1 MAAKASGTWLKVA
14 SKGGGAKS
22 VFVSNKLGGR
32 AFNEGETIT
41 QSELNAHLATASKAL
56 EKQGIDAKARFPGTY
71 KQATAKAGSS
81 SSVSSMMTKG
91 NVDKALAN
99 LESQIPAVQANIA
112 KMSKREQAAARK
124 EMKQTMAG
132 VRPMV
137 EEAFPGLAKRA
148 TEKMNQKAGKGGGLS
163 KAALSKAEKTQILL
177 KNKKEIKER
186 LGKRGYFDQ
195 VNRMNRLEKA
205 DRKRRKQENPD
216 APEFARAAKAMA
228 TKQAKQAS
236 QQKAVSSSTRQQRIA
251 EIKANINAVADDK
264 TKTPAERYPAW
275 RKKNYLERNAQANEN
290 ANLIFGRG
298 KGNRA
303 KRRANAI
310 KGNNK

>member
-81 SSVSSMMTKG
+81 SSLFEV
-91 NVDKALAN
+91 
-99 LESQIPAVQANIA
+99 
-112 KMSKREQAAARK
+112 
-124 EMKQTMAG
+124 
-132 VRPMV
+132 
-137 EEAFPGLAKRA
+137 AFPGVAKRA
-148 TEKMNQKAGKGGGLS
+148 SEKVNQSMQRVMAKMPSGKPKTEEDLAASVGLSLNKSGQGGKGDRQSNRLP

-195 VNRMNRLEKA
+195 VNRMNRIEKA
-205 DRKRRKQENPD
+205 DRKRRKQENPN
-216 APEFARAAKAMA
+216 APEFARAAKAAA

-236 QQKAVSSSTRQQRIA
+236 QQKTASSSTRQQRIA
-251 EIKANINAVADDK
+251 EIKANINAVANDK

-275 RKKNYLERNAQANEN
+275 RKENYLERNAQANEN